1 MQLDRAERSGRG
13 RMDTGRL
20 FADQLTDMLVQ
31 PIFGWKPRR
40 DRFMTG
46 DGREWLKREAFQ
58 PTKSLDAAFR
68 LLKAIK
74 PVDYKLGGSAFGPC
88 WAKVKLSGTSGEAS
102 ASSLPVAICLAIA
115 KTLGIEV
122 EMID

>member
-1 MQLDRAERSGRG
+1 MTRES
-13 RMDTGRL
+13 
-20 FADQLTDMLVQ
+20 LTAMLVERL
-31 PIFGWKPRR
+31 FGWKARP

-46 DGREWLKREAFQ
+46 DGRDWVKRDAFQ

-74 PVDYKLGGSAFGPC
+74 PVDYKLGGSASGRC

-102 ASSLPVAICLAIA
+102 ATSLPIAICLAIA

-122 EMID
+122 ETID

>member
-1 MQLDRAERSGRG
+1 MTSELLTALLVERA
-13 RMDTGRL
+13 
-20 FADQLTDMLVQ
+20 
-31 PIFGWKPRR
+31 FGWRVCR

-46 DGREWLKREAFQ
+46 DDREWLKRDAFQ

-74 PVDYKLGGSAFGPC
+74 PVDYKLGGSASGPC

-102 ASSLPVAICLAIA
+102 ATSLPIAICLAIA
-115 KTLGIEV
+115 HALNVDV
-122 EMID
+122 ETID

>member
-1 MQLDRAERSGRG
+1 VTS
-13 RMDTGRL
+13 
-20 FADQLTDMLVQ
+20 DQLTALLVQ
-31 PIFGWKPRR
+31 PIFGWRACR

-46 DGREWLKREAFQ
+46 DDREWLKRDAFQ

-74 PVDYKLGGSAFGPC
+74 PVDYRLGGSASGPC
-88 WAKVKLSGTSGEAS
+88 WAQVKLNRTSGEAS
-102 ASSLPVAICLAIA
+102 ASSLPIAICLAIA

-122 EMID
+122 ETID